1 MSKKVINVGTSP
13 NSKNG
18 DPLRTAFIKIN
29 ENFTELYTSSEDYIS
44 VAQLKSIVESSTDF
58 NDFKSRIS
66 NL

>member
-1 MSKKVINVGTSP
+1 MTKQVINVGTSA

-29 ENFTELYTSSEDYIS
+29 ENFTEVYNSSTDTIS
-44 VAQLKSIVESSTDF
+44 LTQLKLIISESTDF
-58 NDFKSRIS
+58 NDFKLRIE